1 MLESTSAA
9 YAIYPDHVS
18 LNEVL
23 QTLQQGGFDKESICM
38 MLSPAHPIAT
48 VVRESSQHPFERE
61 TNVITAGL
69 IGWLSEFGAVVIP
82 TFGFFIRS
90 REFFRSLVLER
101 DSTAVCGHRG
111 TLISLGF
118 SVPDAEHFES
128 QVREGCVFLYLSCPK
143 TTQTQSALELLRT
156 TGAGEAGLLES
167 ETAMGTAA

>member
-1 MLESTSAA
+1 MVENTSAA
-9 YAIYPDHVS
+9 YAIYPDHVV

-23 QTLQQGGFDKESICM
+23 QTLERGGFDKESICM

-48 VVRESSQHPFERE
+48 TVRESSQRAFERE

-118 SVPDAEHFES
+118 SAPDAEHFES
-128 QVREGCVFLYLSCPK
+128 QVDKGCVLLYLSCPK
-143 TTQTQSALELLRT
+143 SAQTESALELLRT
-156 TGAGEAGLLES
+156 TGAGETGLLES
-167 ETAMGTAA
+167 ETAVGAAA